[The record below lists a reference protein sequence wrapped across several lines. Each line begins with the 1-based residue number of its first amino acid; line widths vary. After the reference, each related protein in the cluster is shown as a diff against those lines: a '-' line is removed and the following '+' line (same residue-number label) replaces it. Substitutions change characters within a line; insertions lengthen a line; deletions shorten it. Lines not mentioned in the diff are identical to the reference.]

1 MTLTIEL
8 TPELEARL
16 RAEAGARG
24 IDPESVLR
32 GLVESLP
39 PPRTWGARAVERWKQ
54 AGLLGAYGDMS
65 KDAPVYARELRAQ
78 VEGDLFRRDADAA

>member
-8 TPELEARL
+8 TPEQEARL
-16 RAEAGARG
+16 RAEAAARG

-32 GLVESLP
+32 GLVETLP
-39 PPRTWGARAVERWKQ
+39 PPTWGARAVDRWKQ
-54 AGLLGAYGDMS
+54 SGLLGVYGDMS

-78 VEGDLFRRDADAA
+78 VEEELFSRDADAA